1 MIAMIFAAGIGKRL
15 APLTN
20 DTPKALVNFNGR
32 TMLENVA
39 QKLVDAGCERIVVNV
54 HHFSD
59 KMKAFINSHDFG
71 AEVLISDE
79 TDMLLDTGGGMLKA
93 KDFLQTEPHFILY
106 NVDIDCDIDINLM
119 YINHVQSGALAT
131 LAVKDRESSRS
142 LIFDGSMRL
151 CAWQNNIT
159 GESKTSWKP
168 FNGDG
173 RALGFCGIS
182 IASSEIFDLITETG
196 KFSITDLYLRLAKS
210 ELIEGYIHSGRWAD
224 LGTVEKLRAAE
235 QALKEESGKI
245 KD

>member
-1 MIAMIFAAGIGKRL
+1 MIFAAGIGKRL

-106 NVDIDCDIDINLM
+106 NVDIDCDIDINSM
-119 YINHVQSGALAT
+119 YINHIQSGALAT
-131 LAVKDRESSRS
+131 LAVKDRKSSRS

-151 CAWQNNIT
+151 CAWRNNIT

-196 KFSITDLYLRLAKS
+196 KFSITDLYLRLAKY

-235 QALKEESGKI
+235 EARKER
-245 KD
+245 